1 MLNIT
6 KIKDMQIET
15 TMRYLLTQVTMSI
28 IKEIRNNKCW
38 GGYGEKKTL
47 MHGWWEYKLAY
58 PL

>member
-1 MLNIT
+1 MFNIT

-28 IKEIRNNKCW
+28 IKEIRNKCW

-47 MHGWWEYKLAY
+47 MHSWWEYKLAY